1 MRFLNNMRVLR
12 FLEALV
18 VLALLAMAAAVL
30 LSGKAY
36 AEDATVAWTH
46 PTQRENNVA
55 LALAEI
61 RETQVDWGLCS
72 GGTFPATPAGTKA
85 VPAPATTTT
94 ITALGYGTWCFRA
107 RTVDTGGLT
116 SVNTSVVQKVILAPP
131 KPPVLS
137 STVTVA
143 YELLP
148 DKWDGVRLG
157 REVGIIPLGSA
168 CLGEP
173 LQTQKGEVYRL
184 AGDVEVRLTKVPKP
198 GTLGLVT
205 RCAWKA
211 G

>member
-1 MRFLNNMRVLR
+1 MRILNNMRVLR

-18 VLALLAMAAAVL
+18 VLALLAMAGALL
-30 LSGKAY
+30 LSGEAR
-36 AEDATVAWTH
+36 AEDATLNWTH

-72 GGTFPATPAGTKA
+72 GTSFPATPAGTKA
-85 VPAPATTTT
+85 VPAPATTTV
-94 ITALGYGTWCFRA
+94 ITGLAYGTWCFRA

-116 SVNTSVVQKVILAPP
+116 SVNTSVVSKVILAPP

-157 REVGIIPLGSA
+157 REIGTIPLGSA
-168 CLGEP
+168 CRDEP
-173 LQTQKGEVYRL
+173 FQTQKGEVYPL
-184 AGDVEVRLTKVPKP
+184 AGDVEVRLTKVPKAES
-198 GTLGLVT
+198 LAIVT
-205 RCAWKA
+205 RCAWKS
-211 G
+211 